1 MDMIKMLQNVPL
13 FAEMNEGELKSI
25 ASLAS
30 SIEVK
35 KKNIIVQESDPG
47 DSMYIILAGDVK
59 ISTYSADGR
68 EIVLALLDEGSFF
81 GEMSLLDTEP
91 RSANATTMTD
101 ATLAHI
107 RRCDLLPLLKTQP
120 EITFKLLQEATARL
134 RRTSRML
141 ERITSMDVAHRLYA
155 YIVEHCRRFGYP
167 SKNGRYATILPT
179 HQLLA
184 DQLSTSRET
193 VSRSISKLKMD
204 GILIQGNKRG
214 QMSVDVD
221 TLEDYIDAC

>member
-1 MDMIKMLQNVPL
+1 MINMLRKVPL
-13 FAEMNEGELKSI
+13 FAEMDESELKSI

-35 KKNIIVQESDPG
+35 KKNIIVQEFDMG
-47 DSMYIILAGDVK
+47 DSMYVILSGEVK

-81 GEMSLLDTEP
+81 GEMSLLDAEP

-101 ATLAHI
+101 TTLAHI
-107 RRCDLLPLLKTQP
+107 RRRDLLPLLKTQP
-120 EITFKLLQEATARL
+120 EITLKLLKETTYRL

-141 ERITSMDVAHRLYA
+141 ERISSMDVAHRLYA
-155 YIVEHCRRFGYP
+155 YIVDHCRRFGNP
-167 SKNGRYATILPT
+167 AANGHYATVLPT

-193 VSRSISKLKMD
+193 ISRSISALKKD
-204 GILIQGNKRG
+204 GILVQGDKRG
-214 QMSVDVD
+214 QMSIDVD
-221 TLEDYIDAC
+221 TLEERLDEF